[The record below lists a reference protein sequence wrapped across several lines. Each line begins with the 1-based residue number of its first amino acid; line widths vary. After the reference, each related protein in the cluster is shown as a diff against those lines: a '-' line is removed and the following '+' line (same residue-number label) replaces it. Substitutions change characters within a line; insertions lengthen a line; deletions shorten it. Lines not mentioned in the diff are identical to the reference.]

1 MNARAKLANAGK
13 FDKESAA
20 ACGEQESKKLKAR
33 RKDFALM
40 TGNISWKAPE
50 GAFHKPGSQK

>member
-1 MNARAKLANAGK
+1 MNARNKLKIAGQ

-40 TGNISWKAPE
+40 TGNTSWKAPE
-50 GAFHKPGSQK
+50 GAYHKPGSQK